1 MMGSNLVKHIALIG
15 PVYPFRGGIAHY
27 NSHLARHL
35 QDQGYQVSIFSFRRQ
50 YPSWLYPGESDRDPS
65 QEPLQVAASFLLD
78 PLYPWTW
85 FQCAHEVIKTKP
97 DLIVIPW
104 WITFWAPAFGILI
117 RSLKKKI
124 PVIVLI
130 HNVIPHESK
139 FWDKGLTKFALAKAS
154 GYIAQTEDQKQKLID
169 LLPETVQKVKLCPHP
184 IYDLISGQQMDQ
196 EEARKSLE
204 LPLDKQNLLFFG
216 IVRAY
221 KGLHQLIDAMA
232 ILDMRGNAP
241 TLTIAG
247 EFWEKIEEYNL
258 HVKQVG
264 IGHLVHI
271 FPGYQ
276 PDEKLP
282 LYFSAA
288 DLLVAPYLRGTQS
301 GVVKLALGA
310 GLPVL
315 LSSSITDPLLE
326 QLVGKGVSFCNPLSP
341 EEFADQ
347 IKKALETSSYK
358 INSKEIASMSWQSLV
373 QTIEEFA

>member
-1 MMGSNLVKHIALIG
+1 MVKHVALIG

-35 QDQGYQVSIFSFRRQ
+35 LDQGYQVSIFSFRRQ

-65 QEPLQVAASFLLD
+65 LKPLQVAASYLLD

-85 FQCAHEVIKTKP
+85 FKCASEIEKTKP
-97 DLIVIPW
+97 DLIVVPW
-104 WITFWAPAFGILI
+104 WVTFWAPAFGTLI
-117 RSLKKKI
+117 RRVGKKI

-139 FWDKGLTKFALAKAS
+139 FWDKDLTKFALATAT
-154 GYIAQTEDQKQKLID
+154 GYIAQTEDQKQKLFD

-184 IYDLISGQQMDQ
+184 IYDLISGKQMEQ
-196 EEARKSLE
+196 KEARKLLE

-216 IVRAY
+216 IIRSY
-221 KGLHQLIDAMA
+221 KGLHQLIDALA
-232 ILDMRGNAP
+232 ILEKQGKAP

-247 EFWEKIEEYNL
+247 EFWEKMEEYQS
-258 HVKQVG
+258 HIEQAE
-264 IGHLVHI
+264 ISHLVRI

-288 DLLVAPYLRGTQS
+288 DVLVAPYLRGTQS

-315 LSSSITDPLLE
+315 ISRTITDFLLE
-326 QLVGKGVSFCNPLSP
+326 SLENQGVSFCNPTDP
-341 EEFADQ
+341 DKFASQ
-347 IKKALETSSYK
+347 IQNALQASSK
-358 INSKEIASMSWQSLV
+358 RIDSIEIARQSWQGLV
-373 QTIEEFA
+373 KTITDFGVKI